1 MKEITVT
8 KNEAGQRAD
17 KLLAK
22 YLKEAPKSFLYKMM
36 RKKNIVLNGKKMQGN
51 EILQVGDELKL
62 FLSDETV
69 EKFQG
74 SVPGGAGQ
82 ENGSGAKNTEKLPDP
97 KKLPVLYED
106 EDIVLLNK
114 PAGMLSQKAQP
125 QDVSAVEYLLAHLLR
140 NGSITREQLRSFRPS
155 VCNRLDRNT
164 TGILI
169 AGKSLVGLQTMS
181 EMLRDR
187 SVHKYYCCIVKG
199 KMEGTQHLK
208 GYLVKDHATNQV
220 RVSKE
225 PPKNEEA
232 QPIETK
238 YRVIASDGTLT
249 LLEVLLLTGRS
260 HQIRAH
266 LSSTGHPI
274 LGDPKYGD
282 AGLNARYKSLG
293 VKHQLLH
300 AWRLEFPEIKGELSY
315 LSGKTFTA
323 PPPGIFLKLF
333 PQQNFSLKEPIQD

>member
-1 MKEITVT
+1 MKQITVT

-62 FLSDETV
+62 FLADETV

-82 ENGSGAKNTEKLPDP
+82 GKGGGAKSGETLPDP
-97 KKLPVLYED
+97 KKLPVIYED
-106 EDIVLLNK
+106 ENIVLLNK
-114 PAGMLSQKAQP
+114 PVGMLSQKAQP
-125 QDVSAVEYLLAHLLR
+125 QDISAVEYLLAHLLE

-181 EMLRDR
+181 ELLRDR

-225 PPKNEEA
+225 PPKNGEA

-238 YRVIASDGTLT
+238 YRVIASDGNLT

-266 LSSTGHPI
+266 LSSIGHPI

-282 AGLNARYKSLG
+282 AGLNARYKSQG

-300 AWRLEFPEIKGELSY
+300 AWRLEFPEVKGELSY
-315 LSGKTFTA
+315 LSDKTFMA

-333 PQQNFSLKEPIQD
+333 PRQNFLPKEPED

>member
-1 MKEITVT
+1 MQQFQIGP
-8 KNEAGQRAD
+8 NEAGQRLD
-17 KLLAK
+17 KYLKKL
-22 YLKEAPKSFLYKMM
+22 LKEAPDSFLYKMM

-74 SVPGGAGQ
+74 SVPGGAGRG
-82 ENGSGAKNTEKLPDP
+82 EGGGAKSDEMLPDP
-97 KKLPVLYED
+97 KKLPVVYED
-106 EDIVLLNK
+106 ENIVLLNK
-114 PAGMLSQKAQP
+114 PVGMLSQKAQP
-125 QDVSAVEYLLAHLLR
+125 QDISAVEYLLAHLLE

-220 RVSKE
+220 RISKE

-238 YRVIASDGTLT
+238 YRVITSDGNLT

-266 LSSTGHPI
+266 LSSIGHPI

-282 AGLNARYKSLG
+282 PGLNMRYKSLG
-293 VKHQLLH
+293 IKHQLLH
-300 AWRLEFPEIKGELSY
+300 AWRLEFPEVKGEFSY
-315 LSGKTFTA
+315 LSGKIFTA
-323 PPPGIFLKLF
+323 PQPGIFLKLF
-333 PQQNFSLKEPIQD
+333 PRQNFSSKT

>member
-1 MKEITVT
+1 MKQITVT

-74 SVPGGAGQ
+74 SVPGGAGRG
-82 ENGSGAKNTEKLPDP
+82 EGGGAKSDEMLPDP
-97 KKLPVLYED
+97 KKLPVVYED
-106 EDIVLLNK
+106 ENIVLLNK
-114 PAGMLSQKAQP
+114 PVGMLSQKAQP
-125 QDVSAVEYLLAHLLR
+125 HDISAVEYLLAHLLE

-220 RVSKE
+220 HISKE

-238 YRVIASDGTLT
+238 YRVITSDGNLT

-266 LSSTGHPI
+266 LSSIGHPI

-282 AGLNARYKSLG
+282 QGLNTRYKSLG

-300 AWRLEFPEIKGELSY
+300 AWRLEFPEVKGELSY
-315 LSGKTFTA
+315 LSGKIFTA

-333 PQQNFSLKEPIQD
+333 PRQNFSSKT